1 MFNETTDKIDSYLQR
16 YVKVNRWDENEWA
29 TSFSALLSNKALD
42 VYSRLSDDDDA
53 VDFNLTITN

>member
-16 YVKVNRWDENEWA
+16 YVKANRWDENEWA
-29 TSFSALLSNKALD
+29 TSLSALLSRKALD